1 MSRSLF
7 LKKKQGILYRMKK
20 TTLHGYFF
28 IMKKRLY
35 RILQRFFHRV
45 REYISSKVCLV
56 CYNNEH
62 HVSHY
67 CSCTFRMCTIC
78 FKKIVFTC
86 PLCRSEHKSVN
97 YAKHVHLVA
106 LQQRLQHV
114 LRHTWDKTRIARIV
128 QNLHTMIQETQDGD
142 KTCLDILDFIEKQH
156 RHPTPISSSPSPSPT
171 PTPSTRSDDCIV
183 S

>member
-1 MSRSLF
+1 M
-7 LKKKQGILYRMKK
+7 
-20 TTLHGYFF
+20 
-28 IMKKRLY
+28 
-35 RILQRFFHRV
+35 
-45 REYISSKVCLV
+45 
-56 CYNNEH
+56 
-62 HVSHY
+62 
-67 CSCTFRMCTIC
+67 
-78 FKKIVFTC
+78 FTC

-128 QNLHTMIQETQDGD
+128 QNLHIMIQETQDRD

-156 RHPTPISSSPSPSPT
+156 RHPTPIPSSPSPSPT